1 MQYESLTVYN
11 DTLDLLVRVSKL
23 SEAVEVDH
31 PVPELSSLKEELV
44 ETMTCIFRACERPE
58 NEDQFEQAVEHMV
71 KSKIWIR
78 VLLETHTVSRYVYK
92 QLNSLASSII
102 NDLMIGPDGF

>member
-1 MQYESLTVYN
+1 MQYEALNVYT

-31 PVPELSSLKEELV
+31 PLPELSSLKEELV
-44 ETMTCIFRACERPE
+44 ETMTCIFRANERPE
-58 NEDQFEQAVEHMV
+58 SVDQYELAVEHMV
-71 KSKIWIR
+71 RCKIWLR
-78 VLLETHTVSRYVYK
+78 VLVETHIISRYVYR
-92 QLNSLASSII
+92 QLYSSASNII